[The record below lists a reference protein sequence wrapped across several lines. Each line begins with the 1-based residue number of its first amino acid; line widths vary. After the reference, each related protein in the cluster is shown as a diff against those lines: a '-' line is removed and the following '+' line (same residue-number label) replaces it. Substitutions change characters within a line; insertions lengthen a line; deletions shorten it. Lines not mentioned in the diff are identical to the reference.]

1 MINFLAVAA
10 GGAAGALS
18 RYGLVLAVS
27 RMGMTS
33 FPWATLMAN
42 VSGSFL
48 IGLIWSL
55 LEHKS
60 MLDTPW
66 RALLIVGLLG
76 GFTTFSSFSLETL
89 TLIQQMRW
97 GAVLGNVSLNLVGC
111 LLAVAAGAVLANNF
125 TG

>member
-1 MINFLAVAA
+1 MINLLAVAL
-10 GGAAGALS
+10 GGGAGALS
-18 RYGLVLAVS
+18 RYGLVMAVT
-27 RMGMTS
+27 RLGFTG
-33 FPWATLMAN
+33 FPWATLIVN

-48 IGLIWSL
+48 IGLVWAL

-89 TLIQQMRW
+89 TMMQQLRW
-97 GAVLGNVSLNLVGC
+97 GAAAGNVSLNLVGC
-111 LLAVAAGAVLANNF
+111 LLAVAAGATLANNF

>member
-1 MINFLAVAA
+1 MINLLAVAA
-10 GGAAGALS
+10 GGAVGALS
-18 RYGLVLAVS
+18 RYGLVLVVS
-27 RMGMTS
+27 RLGFTG
-33 FPWATLMAN
+33 FPWATLIAN

-48 IGLIWSL
+48 IGLIWAL

-60 MLDTPW
+60 MLETPW

-89 TLIQQMRW
+89 TMMQQLRW
-97 GAVLGNVSLNLVGC
+97 GAVLGNVTLNLVGC
-111 LLAVAAGAVLANNF
+111 LVAVLAGAAVANSF

>member
-1 MINFLAVAA
+1 MINLLAVAF

-18 RYGLVLAVS
+18 RYSLVLAVA
-27 RMGMTS
+27 RLGFTS
-33 FPWATLMAN
+33 FPWATLIVN

-48 IGLIWSL
+48 IGLIWAL
-55 LEHKS
+55 LEYKS

-89 TLIQQMRW
+89 TMMQQLRW

-111 LLAVAAGAVLANNF
+111 LLAVGLGAALANNF

>member
-1 MINFLAVAA
+1 MINIVAVAV

-18 RYGLVLAVS
+18 RYGLVLGIS
-27 RMGMTS
+27 RLGLTS
-33 FPWATLMAN
+33 FPWATLMVN

-55 LEHKS
+55 LEQRS

-66 RALLIVGLLG
+66 RALLVVGLLG

-89 TLIQQMRW
+89 TLMQQMRW
-97 GAVLGNVSLNLVGC
+97 GAVVGNVGLNLLGC
-111 LLAVAAGAVLANNF
+111 LVAVGLGAALAGNYAG
-125 TG
+125 

>member
-1 MINFLAVAA
+1 MINFIAVAA
-10 GGAAGALS
+10 GGAAGAVS
-18 RYGLVLAVS
+18 RYALVLAVA
-27 RMGMTS
+27 RMGLTS
-33 FPWATLMAN
+33 FPWATLIAN
-42 VSGSFL
+42 ISGSFL

-60 MLDTPW
+60 LLDSPW

-89 TLIQQMRW
+89 TLMQQMRW
-97 GAVLGNVSLNLVGC
+97 GAVVGNVSLNVAGC
-111 LLAVAAGAVLANNF
+111 LVAVGAGALLASNF